1 MFDWL
6 FFIYLFFG
14 WLSKA
19 LHFDGKWNISFD
31 FLLLLFKLVFL
42 RYQQLTHIGCV
53 CCVYFIYLK
62 YISFAYFYIIMKLK
76 SHIYVIHV
84 AVSQL
89 SYEFVLFFSIYYNC
103 NNYYNYCVFNIC
115 VICLAV
121 VHLFHLLHFFYCL
134 FHSCINW
141 FHNFTKLICCC
152 HFHTV
157 TTYTISNNS
166 FN

>member
-6 FFIYLFFG
+6 FFIYLFLAGF
-14 WLSKA
+14 LKRY
-19 LHFDGKWNISFD
+19 ISMENEIYHSIFCCCCLNW
-31 FLLLLFKLVFL
+31 FFL

-121 VHLFHLLHFFYCL
+121 VHLSSPFFFIVY
-134 FHSCINW
+134 FIR
-141 FHNFTKLICCC
+141 
-152 HFHTV
+152 V
-157 TTYTISNNS
+157 
-166 FN
+166 